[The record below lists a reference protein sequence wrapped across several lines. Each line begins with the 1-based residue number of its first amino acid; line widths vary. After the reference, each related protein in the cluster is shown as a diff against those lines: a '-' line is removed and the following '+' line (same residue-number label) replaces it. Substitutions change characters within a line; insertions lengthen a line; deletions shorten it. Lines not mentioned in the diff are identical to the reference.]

1 MIIVHDIFVC
11 KPGNASKLAKMFKE
25 SMSNTPGEN
34 NVIMTDMTGQFN
46 RVIMVSQHESLA
58 AYEEAFKAYMNPT
71 PEMKESMAKM
81 EGYTD
86 MYLTGSR
93 EIYKT
98 W

>member
-11 KPGNASKLAKMFKE
+11 KPGNASKLAKLFKE
-25 SMSNTPGEN
+25 AMASESE
-34 NVIMTDMTGQFN
+34 VINILTDMTGQYN
-46 RVIMVSQHESLA
+46 RVIMVSQYESLTG
-58 AYEEAFKAYMNPT
+58 YDEAFKKYMNPT
-71 PEMKESMAKM
+71 PEMKESMKKM

-93 EIYKT
+93 EIYKV